1 MTYDSVPKIPMQ
13 FECDVCNYITLSKKD
28 FNKHKSTRKH
38 KILTQDLQFED
49 NCPTTKSYLCKCGK
63 EYLHRQSLYTHKKKC
78 NLKIEELIDSK
89 KEPTDKELIMLL
101 IKENTEMKSLVL
113 DVCQK
118 IQPTNINNTTNSHNK
133 TFNLN
138 IFLNEECKDAMNI
151 MDFVDSLKLQLTD
164 LENVGKTGFVNG
176 ISNII
181 VKNLKALDIRKR
193 PMHCSDLK
201 REVLYVKDDNKW
213 NKENE
218 DNNKIKQ
225 VIHKIT
231 HKNIKQIPEWI
242 NETPHCKDSSSSKND
257 EYMNILSNCM
267 SGDCNEEQ
275 LTNMNKIISKVAKE
289 VIIEKDKI

>member
-1 MTYDSVPKIPMQ
+1 MIINAENPKKPMNY
-13 FECDVCNYITLSKKD
+13 FCKKCDFLTCNKKD
-28 FNKHKSTRKH
+28 FTRHLDTKKHLLDKNQSFSIEK
-38 KILTQDLQFED
+38 TQKNPIFCL
-49 NCPTTKSYLCKCGK
+49 CGK
-63 EYLHRQSLYTHKKKC
+63 KYKDNSGLWRHKKKC
-78 NLKIEELIDSK
+78 NLKIEETDAK
-89 KEPTDKELIMLL
+89 PDPTDKELIMLL
-101 IKENTEMKSLVL
+101 LKENAEMKNLVL

-118 IQPTNINNTTNSHNK
+118 IQPINITNNSHNK

-138 IFLNEECKDAMNI
+138 VFLNEECKDAMNI

-181 VKNLKALDIRKR
+181 VKNLKALDIHKR

-201 REVLYVKDDNKW
+201 REVLYVKDEDKW

-218 DNNKIKQ
+218 DYQKIKE

-231 HKNIKQIPEWI
+231 HKNIKQIPEWV
-242 NETPHCKDSSSSKND
+242 NENPLCKDSSSIKND
-257 EYMNILSNCM
+257 EYMNLLSNCM

-289 VIIEKDKI
+289 VIIEKDK

>member
-1 MTYDSVPKIPMQ
+1 MPKKLKMPQIYICEKCN
-13 FECDVCNYITLSKKD
+13 FECCKKSNYVQHLLTSKHQNRTKLNSLEQKKCQPFICTNCNKTYSVRNSLWYHSKKCT
-28 FNKHKSTRKH
+28 F
-38 KILTQDLQFED
+38 
-49 NCPTTKSYLCKCGK
+49 
-63 EYLHRQSLYTHKKKC
+63 
-78 NLKIEELIDSK
+78 KIEEPNLK
-89 KEPTDKELIMLL
+89 PEPTDKELIMLL
-101 IKENTEMKSLVL
+101 IKENAEMKNLVL

-118 IQPTNINNTTNSHNK
+118 IQPININNTNNSHNK

-138 IFLNEECKDAMNI
+138 VFLNEECKDAMNI

-181 VKNLKALDIRKR
+181 VKNLKALDIHKR

-201 REVLYVKDDNKW
+201 REILYVKDEDKW

-218 DNNKIKQ
+218 DYQKMKQ

-231 HKNIKQIPEWI
+231 HKNIKQIPEWV
-242 NETPHCKDSSSSKND
+242 NENPLCKDSSSIKND
-257 EYMNILSNCM
+257 EYMNLLSNCM

-289 VIIEKDKI
+289 VIIEKDK

>member
-1 MTYDSVPKIPMQ
+1 MTDASVLKIPIQ
-13 FECDVCNYITLSKKD
+13 FECMNCNYITLSKKD
-28 FNKHKSTRKH
+28 FHKHISTRKH
-38 KILTQDLQFED
+38 KILTQDLQFKD
-49 NCPTTKSYLCKCGK
+49 NYPSIKPYLCKCGK
-63 EYLHRQSLYTHKKKC
+63 TYIHRQSLYTHKKKC
-78 NLKIEELIDSK
+78 TFKMEEPDLKT
-89 KEPTDKELIMLL
+89 EPTDKELIMLL
-101 IKENTEMKSLVL
+101 LKENVEMKNLVL

-118 IQPTNINNTTNSHNK
+118 IQPIHITNNTNNSHNK

-138 IFLNEECKDAMNI
+138 VFLNEECKDAMNI
-151 MDFVDSLKLQLTD
+151 MDFVDSLKLQLSD

-181 VKNLKALDIRKR
+181 VKNLKALDIHKR

-201 REVLYVKDDNKW
+201 REVLYVKDEDKW

-218 DNNKIKQ
+218 DYQKIKQ

-231 HKNIKQIPEWI
+231 HKNIKQIPEWV
-242 NETPHCKDSSSSKND
+242 NENPLCKDASSIKNE
-257 EYMNILSNCM
+257 EYMNLLSNCM